1 MAALPEQGLR
11 MRLLEIPAPD
21 LGRRDLGRNR
31 GHRHAAAMRVEQPVD
46 EMQIAGAAG
55 AGADRQ
61 LAGHLRFAGSGEG
74 GHFLVPHMHPR
85 DGAPAPQCLREAV
98 QAVTDDSVD
107 SLYAGLLHRRD
118 EQIGYVSDC
127 HHGLQ
132 QMPVSALDVSLH
144 QLGVECDGG
153 IEHF

>member
-55 AGADRQ
+55 AGADRKA
-61 LAGHLRFAGSGEG
+61 AGHLGFARG
-74 GHFLVPHMHPR
+74 
-85 DGAPAPQCLREAV
+85 RE
-98 QAVTDDSVD
+98 
-107 SLYAGLLHRRD
+107 RRD
-118 EQIGYVSDC
+118 LFVAHVNPVD
-127 HHGLQ
+127 GLF
-132 QMPVSALDVSLH
+132 PS
-144 QLGVECDGG
+144 
-153 IEHF
+153 